1 MMEVDVLLKELR
13 FKAIRSSGPGGQHVN
28 KTATKIEVSFDVYAS
43 EALSDS
49 EKELLTSRLA
59 SKITLTGTLLLQCGE
74 TRSQLRNKN
83 IVTERLLELLSQNL
97 IVPKVRKKRRPSK
110 NSKEKRLKLKRDQSQ
125 KKANR
130 KPPPID

>member
-1 MMEVDVLLKELR
+1 MMQVDLLLKELR

>member
-28 KTATKIEVSFDVYAS
+28 KTATKIEVAFNVYAS

-49 EKELLTSRLA
+49 EKELLTRRLS
-59 SKITLTGTLLLQCGE
+59 SKITSTGTLLLQCGE

-130 KPPPID
+130 KPPPVD